1 MSQFWEKKVNLTSIN
16 LGKFN
21 ESNSEREKNQFQ
33 EKVMRHFWEKIMSQ
47 IQVPVSYHNG
57 PSSS

>member
-1 MSQFWEKKVNLTSIN
+1 MSQIPREKK
-16 LGKFN
+16 
-21 ESNSEREKNQFQ
+21 NQLQ
-33 EKVMRHFWEKIMSQ
+33 EKLMRQFWEKIMSQ